1 MTNGRCKGPGWDAAA
16 GLPLRSLDPGDTASI
31 SRGVSR
37 SQKRDSCLGFLDV
50 NIKGRSSQT
59 LPATPPD
66 PRPPGLHLDIKG
78 R

>member
-1 MTNGRCKGPGWDAAA
+1 MTNGRCKGLGWDAAA
-16 GLPLRSLDPGDTASI
+16 GLPLSSLDLGDTASI

-50 NIKGRSSQT
+50 NIKGEIQPNFAGHP
-59 LPATPPD
+59 LPD
-66 PRPPGLHLDIKG
+66 PPPRLHLDIKG